1 MNEETTTTPQV
12 GVYRP
17 NLCLYHASANGG
29 GSAVK
34 MNLHPAHDNTSGCI
48 MLTAANQLTVG
59 VRNGPNPTCSTFDWE
74 NAVCVK
80 LDFNDLSAMIQ
91 VLRGECESVN
101 DGRGLFHRSPGAST
115 IIQFQHRISPVPGYP
130 LSISRKE
137 SGGDDEGSR
146 VAFVFSQ
153 SEATGLLISLEWS
166 LGLVAFGI
174 PMLIPRDVSAYRSAV
189 REMRAPSAGA
199 FSARRPV
206 ADSRG
211 KGYNPQITAT
221 GGKDGRQV
229 AVS

>member
-48 MLTAANQLTVG
+48 MLTAANQLKVG
-59 VRNGPNPTCSTFDWE
+59 MMRGPNPTCSTFDWE
-74 NAVCVK
+74 NSVCVK

-101 DGRGLFHRSPGAST
+101 DGKGLFHRSPGAST
-115 IIQFQHRISPVPGYP
+115 VIQFQHRISPVPGYP

-137 SGGDDEGSR
+137 SGGGDEEGSR

-153 SEATGLLISLEWS
+153 SEATGLLISLEWA

-174 PMLIPRDVSAYRSAV
+174 PMLVPRDVSAYRSAV
-189 REMRAPSAGA
+189 KDMRSPAAVT
-199 FSARRPV
+199 ARRPV
-206 ADSRG
+206 ADERG
-211 KGYNPQITAT
+211 KGYNPRVTAT
-221 GGKDGRQV
+221 GGENVRKA